1 MMRRTGFCFKWI
13 TWIEGCLKSAS
24 ISSILVNGSPTTEFT
39 PQRGLRQGDPLA
51 PFLFNIVVEGLVG
64 LMREA
69 QEKNLFD
76 GFKVGRN
83 NVEISIL
90 QYADDTVFF
99 GSASMANVRVIKVIL
114 RSFEL
119 VSGLKINFVKRSF
132 GAIGMSK

>member
-24 ISSILVNGSPTTEFT
+24 ISILVNGSPTTEFT
-39 PQRGLRQGDPLA
+39 PQRVLRQGDPLA

-76 GFKVGRN
+76 GFKVDRN

-90 QYADDTVFF
+90 QFADDTVFF